1 VSDFGDMLKQKCE
14 FITQRVMK
22 CLHKLS
28 FWRDHVCMNASRMCI
43 WGYGRKEKKEER
55 EGKMEGEREE
65 GRESEGRERGWRYG
79 DELIIASDA
88 AVQ

>member
-1 VSDFGDMLKQKCE
+1 
-14 FITQRVMK
+14 
-22 CLHKLS
+22 
-28 FWRDHVCMNASRMCI
+28 MNASRMCI